1 MRRTLLT
8 LLATAV
14 LASAAAAQADK
25 NARVERL
32 RKLKIERYFKSVQE
46 NPDLDAK
53 VKQRI
58 LRMREGA
65 TLGGEQDVIHQALIL
80 AYKDYK
86 RGVALFMAERE
97 KDALGAFRELLD
109 SEDKYLAAYAGYRY
123 GLCYLHLERFEHAAV
138 AFTSVLNEYG
148 RRVGCDIDAAFYL
161 AVALGQDL
169 QKEKALVAAQR
180 FLDDY
185 PDAPSRYRMAME
197 QMLNELVQEWESPLY
212 DLAGRMKKVA
222 REMDAGETGKET
234 QSAQAEIITRLNE
247 LIKKAED
254 REGNQGGQ
262 GNRGGQPR
270 GNQAPSAPAT
280 QSKLSPGSSRVGD
293 LRGKQRGKAGDQW
306 GKMKDRERE
315 EVLQALKE
323 KLPDRYRGLVEQYMK
338 RLAEGKR
345 VTEPDESPAGEE

>member
-1 MRRTLLT
+1 MRRTFLT
-8 LLATAV
+8 LLATALV
-14 LASAAAAQADK
+14 ASVAAAQADK
-25 NARVERL
+25 NALVERL
-32 RKLKIERYFKSVQE
+32 RKLKIERFFKSVQDS
-46 NPDLDAK
+46 PDLDAK
-53 VKQRI
+53 VRERI
-58 LRMREGA
+58 LRLREGA
-65 TLGGEQDVIHQALIL
+65 TLGGEQDVIHQALTL
-80 AYKDYK
+80 VSKDYK

-97 KDALGAFRELLD
+97 KDALGVFRELLD
-109 SEDKYLAAYAGYRY
+109 SEDRYLAAYAGYRY
-123 GLCYLHLERFEHAAV
+123 GLCHLHMERFEDAAV
-138 AFTSVLNEYG
+138 AFTTVLNEHG

-185 PDAPSRYRMAME
+185 PDAPDRDRKAME

-222 REMDAGETGKET
+222 REMDGGETGKET
-234 QSAQAEIITRLNE
+234 QAAQAEIITRLDE

-270 GNQAPSAPAT
+270 GNQAPNAPA
-280 QSKLSPGSSRVGD
+280 QSSKVSPGASRVGD

-306 GKMKDRERE
+306 GKMQDRERE

-345 VTEPDESPAGEE
+345 VTEPDASPAGEE

>member
-1 MRRTLLT
+1 MRRTFLT
-8 LLATAV
+8 LLATALV
-14 LASAAAAQADK
+14 ASVAAAQADK
-25 NARVERL
+25 NALVERL
-32 RKLKIERYFKSVQE
+32 RKLKIERFFKSVQE
-46 NPDLDAK
+46 SPDLDAK
-53 VKQRI
+53 VRERI
-58 LRMREGA
+58 LRLREGA
-65 TLGGEQDVIHQALIL
+65 TLGGEQDVIHQALTL
-80 AYKDYK
+80 VSKDYK
-86 RGVALFMAERE
+86 RGVALFLAERE
-97 KDALGAFRELLD
+97 KDALGVFRELLD
-109 SEDKYLAAYAGYRY
+109 SEDRYLAAYAGYRY
-123 GLCYLHLERFEHAAV
+123 GLCHLHMERVEDAAV
-138 AFTSVLNEYG
+138 AFTAVLNEHG

-185 PDAPSRYRMAME
+185 PDAPDRYRMAME

-270 GNQAPSAPAT
+270 GNQAPNAPA
-280 QSKLSPGSSRVGD
+280 QSSKLSPGSSRVGD

-306 GKMKDRERE
+306 GKMQDRERE